1 MKIQLLPSTINEY
14 GASTLGQHL
23 TCFVVDDCVAID
35 AGSLAF
41 SATVTHRQRVRDVV
55 LTHAHLDHIA
65 GLPLF
70 IDDLFATLKT
80 PVRIHASQHVIDI
93 LERDIFNWSVYPRF
107 SELKNDHGAVMEY
120 RPFKPGND
128 ISICHL
134 TVTPVEVNHLV
145 PSAGFI
151 FSDGITKI
159 ALSGDTAEMDI
170 VWESVNE
177 LKDLSAL
184 FVECAFPESMQ
195 GLAEVSHHLTPSRL
209 AAELEKFG
217 VERCPVYAINLKP
230 MYREEIIEE
239 LAQIRQREIKILEVG
254 CVSEF

>member
-41 SATVTHRQRVRDVV
+41 SATAAHRERVRDVV

-70 IDDLFATLKT
+70 IDDLFATLTK
-80 PVRIHASQHVIDI
+80 PVRIHATQDVIDT
-93 LERDIFNWSVYPRF
+93 LEKHIFNWSVYPRF
-107 SELKNDHGAVMEY
+107 SELTNDYGPVMEY
-120 RPFKPGND
+120 RAFLPGNE

-134 TVTPVEVNHLV
+134 MVTPVEVNHLV
-145 PSAGFI
+145 PAAGFI
-151 FSDGITKI
+151 FTDQYTKI
-159 ALSGDTAEMDI
+159 ALSGDTAEMDEF
-170 VWESVNE
+170 WAAVNQ
-177 LKDLSAL
+177 LTDLSAL
-184 FVECAFPESMQ
+184 FVECAFPESMR
-195 GLAEVSHHLTPSRL
+195 GLAEVSHHLTPKRL
-209 AAELEKFG
+209 AAELEKFE

-230 MYREEIIEE
+230 MYREEIIGE
-239 LAQIRQREIKILEVG
+239 LTQIKQRDIKILEVG
-254 CVSEF
+254 CVYEF